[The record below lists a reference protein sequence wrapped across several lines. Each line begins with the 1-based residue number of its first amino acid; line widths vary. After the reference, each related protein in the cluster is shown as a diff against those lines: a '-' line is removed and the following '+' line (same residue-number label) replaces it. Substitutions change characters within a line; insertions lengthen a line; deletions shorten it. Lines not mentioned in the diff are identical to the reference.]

1 MPDPDTAE
9 SVDAHLVTLRSSISD
24 LGHDID
30 LYKAKT
36 GAALGGGVF
45 LLLLAAGAAYDLIT
59 GNSTAWLALGI
70 TRQTLTSILVGLAG
84 VAIILLGLA
93 LVRLKRRDTSLEM
106 KLDRMEQEYAELL
119 ELGNDDRKST
129 P

>member
-1 MPDPDTAE
+1 MPDPDIVE
-9 SVDAHLVTLRSSISD
+9 SVDAHLVRLRSSISD

-59 GNSTAWLALGI
+59 GKGTAWLALGI
-70 TRQTLTSILVGLAG
+70 ARQTLISIVVGFAG
-84 VAIILLGLA
+84 VAIILLGIA
-93 LVRLKRRDTSLEM
+93 LVRLKQRDTSLEIE
-106 KLDRMEQEYAELL
+106 LDRMEQEYAELL
-119 ELGNDDRKST
+119 DLRNDDRRST

>member
-1 MPDPDTAE
+1 MPDPDTVE
-9 SVDAHLVTLRSSISD
+9 SDAHLVTLRSSISD

-36 GAALGGGVF
+36 GAALGGGLF

-59 GNSTAWLALGI
+59 GNRNAWLMLGI
-70 TRQTLTSILVGLAG
+70 TRETLISILVALAG
-84 VAIILLGLA
+84 VATILLGLA
-93 LVRLKRRDTSLEM
+93 FVRLKRRDTSLEI

-119 ELGNDDRKST
+119 ELRNEGRRGT

>member
-1 MPDPDTAE
+1 MPDTAE

-45 LLLLAAGAAYDLIT
+45 LLLLAAGAAYDLIS
-59 GNSTAWLALGI
+59 GNGKAWLALGI
-70 TRQTLTSILVGLAG
+70 ARQTLISILVGLAG
-84 VAIILLGLA
+84 VATILLGLA
-93 LVRLKRRDTSLEM
+93 LVRLKRRDTGLEI
-106 KLDRMEQEYAELL
+106 KLERMEQEYAELL
-119 ELGNDDRKST
+119 ELRSEVRKST

>member
-1 MPDPDTAE
+1 MPDPDTVE
-9 SVDAHLVTLRSSISD
+9 SDAHLVTLRSSISD

-59 GNSTAWLALGI
+59 GNRNAWLMLGI
-70 TRQTLTSILVGLAG
+70 TRETLISILVALAG
-84 VAIILLGLA
+84 VATILLGLA
-93 LVRLKRRDTSLEM
+93 FVRLKRRDTSLEI

-119 ELGNDDRKST
+119 ELRNEGRRGT

>member
-1 MPDPDTAE
+1 MPDSNTVEPDAY
-9 SVDAHLVTLRSSISD
+9 LITLRSSIRD

-30 LYKAKT
+30 VYKAKT

-59 GNSTAWLALGI
+59 GNGTAWLALGI
-70 TRQTLTSILVGLAG
+70 ARQTLISILVALAG
-84 VAIILLGLA
+84 TAIILLGLA
-93 LVRLKRRDTSLEM
+93 LVRLRRRDTSLEI
-106 KLDRMEQEYAELL
+106 KLDLMEQEYAELL
-119 ELGNDDRKST
+119 ELRNEDRRGT

>member
-1 MPDPDTAE
+1 MPDPDTVE
-9 SVDAHLVTLRSSISD
+9 SDAHLVTLRSSISD

-59 GNSTAWLALGI
+59 GNRNAWLMLGI
-70 TRQTLTSILVGLAG
+70 TRETLISILVALAG
-84 VAIILLGLA
+84 VATILLGLA
-93 LVRLKRRDTSLEM
+93 FVRLKRRDTRLEI

-119 ELGNDDRKST
+119 ELRNEGRRGT

>member
-1 MPDPDTAE
+1 MPDQEPVE
-9 SVDAHLVTLRSSISD
+9 SVDAHLIRLRSSISD

-59 GNSTAWLALGI
+59 GNGTAWLALGI
-70 TRQTLTSILVGLAG
+70 AQQTLTSILIGLAG
-84 VAIILLGLA
+84 VAIILLGIA
-93 LVRLKRRDTSLEM
+93 LVRLKRRDTTLEM

>member
-1 MPDPDTAE
+1 MPDPDTVE
-9 SVDAHLVTLRSSISD
+9 SADVHLVSLRSSISD

-45 LLLLAAGAAYDLIT
+45 LLLLAAGAVYDLIA
-59 GNSTAWLALGI
+59 GKGTAYLALGI
-70 TRQTLTSILVGLAG
+70 ARQTLISIAAGLAG
-84 VAIILLGLA
+84 VAMILLGIA
-93 LVRLKRRDTSLEM
+93 LVRLKRRDTSLEI

-119 ELGNDDRKST
+119 EIRNEGRRSR

>member
-59 GNSTAWLALGI
+59 SNSTAWLALGI

-93 LVRLKRRDTSLEM
+93 LVRLTRRDTSLEI

-119 ELGNDDRKST
+119 ELRSEDRRSA

>member
-1 MPDPDTAE
+1 MPDTNE

-70 TRQTLTSILVGLAG
+70 TRQTLTSILVALAG

-93 LVRLKRRDTSLEM
+93 LIRLKRRDTKLEI

-119 ELGNDDRKST
+119 ELRSEDRRSA